1 MIKMKRMLASII
13 VLLSILSLPV
23 WADDAD
29 LKQVYEA
36 RQSDI
41 QVQGKGEV
49 IKVLADR
56 TYGAKHQRF
65 ILRLVNHQTILL
77 SHNIDLA
84 PRISNLKVGD
94 WVEFYGEYEW
104 NSKGGVVHWT
114 HKDPRHSHAHGWLKH
129 RNKKY
134 N

>member
-1 MIKMKRMLASII
+1 MKRMLASII

-23 WADDAD
+23 WGGDAD

-49 IKVLADR
+49 IKILADD
-56 TYGAKHQRF
+56 TDGAKHQRF

-84 PRISNLKVGD
+84 PRISNLKAGD

-114 HKDPRHSHAHGWLKH
+114 HQDPRHSHAHGWLKH

>member
-1 MIKMKRMLASII
+1 MKRMLASMI
-13 VLLSILSLPV
+13 VLLSLLSLPV
-23 WADDAD
+23 WADDAF
-29 LKQVYEA
+29 LKQVYES

-41 QVQGKGEV
+41 QVQGQGEV
-49 IKVLADR
+49 IKILADD

-65 ILRLVNHQTILL
+65 ILRLENRQTILV

-94 WVEFYGEYEW
+94 WVEFHGEYEW

-114 HKDPRHSHAHGWLKH
+114 HKDPKNSHAQGWLKH
-129 RNKKY
+129 RSIKY